1 METPITILV
10 VDDQPSLVENMA
22 LLLTMQGYSVL
33 TANDGIEALAILN
46 SKAVHL
52 IIADIAMP
60 RMNGYQLY
68 EAVRENPDWG
78 FVPFIFLSARGMGSD
93 IRYGKQ
99 LGVDDYL
106 VKPVEPEDLLV
117 VVKGK
122 LRRTRELRQSVA
134 QSQPP
139 TRDNQVLT
147 VGRLRLDK
155 AQHRVWL
162 VDSEVTLSPHEFAL
176 LQTMAQHI
184 GTVLSPQELVQATHN
199 LNTDPVD
206 AGALIRPLI
215 FSLRRKLDEHKLGKD
230 CIENVR
236 GIGYRL
242 VDLEINEG

>member
-1 METPITILV
+1 MEKPNTILV
-10 VDDQPSLVENMA
+10 VDDQPSLVEHMS
-22 LLLTMQGYSVL
+22 LLLKMQGYNVL
-33 TANDGIEALAILN
+33 TANDGIDALVLLN
-46 SKAVHL
+46 SKTVHL

-78 FVPFIFLSARGMGSD
+78 FIPFIFLTARGMGSD
-93 IRYGKQ
+93 VRYGKQ

-122 LRRTRELRQSVA
+122 LRSSRELQQAVSQYQS
-134 QSQPP
+134 SS
-139 TRDNQVLT
+139 TSTQVLT
-147 VGRLRLDK
+147 VGKLSLDR

-162 VDSEVTLSPHEFAL
+162 VDREVTLSPNEFTL
-176 LQTMAQHI
+176 LETLAQRI
-184 GTVLSPQELVQATHN
+184 GSVLSPQELVRETHKY
-199 LNTDPVD
+199 NTDPVD
-206 AGALIRPLI
+206 AGAIIRPLI
-215 FSLRRKLDEHKLGKD
+215 FSLRQKLDKSNSASS

-242 VDLEINEG
+242 VNPDSAED